1 MTTPVGTHICI
12 NLETM
17 RYAMIKFRLV
27 LGFKLG
33 VGFADTFRDNQR
45 IALLVTHVF
54 AI

>member
-1 MTTPVGTHICI
+1 
-12 NLETM
+12 M

-27 LGFKLG
+27 RITLG